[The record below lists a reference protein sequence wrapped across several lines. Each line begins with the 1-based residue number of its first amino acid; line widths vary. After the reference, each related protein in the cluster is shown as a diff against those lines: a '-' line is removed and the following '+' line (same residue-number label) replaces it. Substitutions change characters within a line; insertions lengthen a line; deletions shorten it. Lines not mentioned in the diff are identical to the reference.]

1 MTLGGGRN
9 VHIGLI
15 MDAAVHVNVSI
26 TAYTRPMD
34 PGPYVQHGPYDSAA
48 ARADANEIHNE
59 WRRIY
64 NLDKNVN
71 ATLRKLIIAAV
82 E

>member
-48 ARADANEIHNE
+48 ARADANAMHKEGRI
-59 WRRIY
+59 IY
-64 NLDKNVN
+64 NPDKNVD
-71 ATLRKLIIAAV
+71 ATLKKISSRR
-82 E
+82 